1 MIPASFEYL
10 SPSSLDEAIQ
20 LLQQHGDDAKIL
32 AGGHSLIPLMK
43 LRLAEPAILI
53 DLGRVP
59 GLSYIRGDGN
69 GFAVG
74 AMTTHY
80 MLESSD
86 ELKAQLPLVAE
97 AASKIGDVQ
106 VRNRGTIGGSLVH
119 ADPGGDLPA
128 VVLALGGEL
137 VLRGPS
143 GERTVNADDFFIGML
158 TSAAE
163 ANEILTEIRLPKLSG
178 KAGYAYQK
186 AANKASGYAIVG
198 VAVAVALGDN
208 GAVREARIGITGA
221 GAQAV
226 RATAAEQA
234 LTGQQPTADAIAA
247 AAAAAPEAIDD
258 PMEDIHASG
267 EYRKELV
274 KVHTRRALER
284 AVQAARS

>member
-1 MIPASFEYL
+1 MIPASFEYV
-10 SPSSLDEAIQ
+10 SPTSLDEAIQ
-20 LLQQHGDDAKIL
+20 LLQQHGDDAKLL

-43 LRLAEPAILI
+43 LRLTEPAVLI

-59 GLSYIRGDGN
+59 GLSYIRGNGN

-80 MLESSD
+80 MLESSAD
-86 ELKAQLPLVAE
+86 LQAQLPLVSE

-137 VLRGPS
+137 VLRGPN
-143 GERTVNADDFFIGML
+143 GERTVNADDFFVGML
-158 TSAAE
+158 TSATE
-163 ANEILTEIRLPKLSG
+163 SNEILTEIRLPKLSG

-221 GAQAV
+221 GASAV

-234 LTGQQPTADAIAA
+234 LTGQQPTAEAIAA
-247 AAAAAPEAIDD
+247 AAAAAPQAIDD

-267 EYRKELV
+267 EYRKALV
-274 KVHTRRALER
+274 AVHTRRALER
-284 AVQAARS
+284 AVQAAH